1 MGRDANIEVVARVR
15 PSKKGSPN
23 LTVSQEESFV
33 EVYAPRE
40 DYQGEINNRKDKHT
54 FGFSRVLDPGISQED
69 VFELVARPICDSALD
84 GFNATIFAYGQTGS
98 GKTFTITGGAERYVD
113 RGVIP
118 RSISYIFAQVAKRA
132 AELVISVQI
141 SYLEIYNEKAYD
153 LLDPSHD
160 TKSLED
166 LPKVVMLEDENGVV
180 HTRNLGVHPARSEE
194 DALNLLFIGDTNRMI
209 AETPMNMASSRSHC
223 IFTMQI
229 ETRKAGSDTLRRSKL
244 HFVDLAGSE
253 RVKKTGVEGT
263 LLRDAMYINTSL
275 LFLEQVIVA
284 LHERSSGKSR
294 NHIPYRN
301 SLMTMVLRDSLGG
314 NCKTTMIATMAAED
328 VSLPETVSTCR
339 FAQRVAQISN
349 RLEVNEEVD
358 PKLMIARLRA
368 QVADLKAALAEAR
381 GDAAARPVSALSAEE
396 RARCEELVNAYM
408 HDSSADA
415 LLEVGDMAQ
424 VQLCFALLKARALG
438 ADDSGGGSFSADRR
452 ASAASAAHADK
463 LGAALAAG
471 AGALELQLQQRDHEI
486 AILVSMLKKKSAA
499 QAHASEAWTQTAGVD
514 GSVAASGGA
523 RASGAPTAQHAYAA
537 VGGSGS
543 GGFAAAAYGSPARP
557 ASNGGGGGCAYA
569 AHAGAP
575 FSPSQPRSSP
585 APGGVGAAFGC
596 QSTVAGMGAQVE
608 QQTSAEQMQAA
619 AIRAAGLDPAA
630 LLHDRNAAFELFRK
644 SYRKNQVRHNAI
656 DTYLSSRLPPPR
668 ASAAPR
674 SPPPGS
680 LRPSSSRRA
689 CSVRSRQVIEENKA
703 MLKDKY
709 DEAKGLGAAVNS
721 SRAKINKLKAHI
733 EQIRVERAMHGLSAE
748 PGAQEAPDPEED
760 KYKATIELEKEAYKA
775 NFNRLKELK
784 TEIEHLQLLLEQS
797 RKRLQKDFDGWFL
810 LLERQ
815 GQQQTQPASAYPVP
829 ASPHACAY
837 ACAPPGGAPLGAQR
851 TAPQPPRAVQ
861 GGGGPAQPPQLTGNA
876 EVDAEILA
884 FYRARESLLQ
894 SQQRAS

>member
-644 SYRKNQVRHNAI
+644 SYRKNQV
-656 DTYLSSRLPPPR
+656 
-668 ASAAPR
+668 
-674 SPPPGS
+674 
-680 LRPSSSRRA
+680 
-689 CSVRSRQVIEENKA
+689 IEENKA